1 MFSIVDLSS
10 LAEWLS
16 QPLASG
22 TLLSL
27 GLFGLASHGS
37 CGSCESPKEQE
48 ETDPDDA
55 VYEEL
60 EGRISE
66 LKTKVEQ
73 GEVSLKRELADT
85 VLALAVQLHQDGYID
100 DSIETYDEAVA
111 EFAELCQ
118 ENADDRD
125 SVRVLGLVNLSR
137 AVALNDLGEQEAA
150 VEGYE
155 DAMKVLAPVAN
166 TGDGEAKYDIA
177 GIKLN
182 CGMIF
187 HELGELDKAKQMLE
201 ESFLEFRALEK
212 ISELD
217 TRFYMG
223 KVSVALG
230 NLMRDLEEPINSIVD
245 VYNRAMRLF
254 VELIDAGDLKYEHD
268 LANALIEKCMA
279 RYEAGAGEDVL
290 VDLQR
295 GIEILEKAANE
306 DPHHAHVELFSAQF
320 AYGSVLYDLEKYAD
334 AISVFSETLEKF
346 ADIENT
352 QVPILLGEY
361 ATVLDHRGMC
371 YFALQQPDA
380 AMADLTQAVRLLE
393 KIWNLDDEQEE
404 EMDEVELLQMSPLL
418 VSAYCNRA
426 TIYHQVG
433 KKDLAAADCKA
444 AMNVLEPFRDILGE
458 EFEALQEQIGTV
470 REAIK

>member
-1 MFSIVDLSS
+1 MFSMVDFSS
-10 LAEWLS
+10 LSELLS
-16 QPLASG
+16 LSVASG

-27 GLFGLASHGS
+27 GLFGLASHCS
-37 CGSCESPKEQE
+37 CGSCESSEE
-48 ETDPDDA
+48 ETDPDAA

-60 EGRISE
+60 EGRINE

-73 GEVSLKRELADT
+73 GDVSLKRELADT
-85 VLALAVQLHQDGYID
+85 VLALAVQLQQDGYID

-111 EFAELCQ
+111 EFSELCQ
-118 ENADDRD
+118 ENADDWEL
-125 SVRVLGLVNLSR
+125 VRVLGLVNLSR

-155 DAMKVLAPVAN
+155 DAMKILTPVAN

-187 HELGELDKAKQMLE
+187 HDLGEWDKAKQMLE

-254 VELIDAGDLKYEHD
+254 VELIDAGDMKYEHD

-295 GIEILEKAANE
+295 GIEILENAASE
-306 DPHHAHVELFSAQF
+306 DPHHARLELFSAQF

-346 ADIENT
+346 ADIEKT

-371 YFALQQPDA
+371 YFALQKPDA
-380 AMADLTQAVRLLE
+380 AIADLTQAIHLLE
-393 KIWNLDDEQEE
+393 KIWNIDDDGEE
-404 EMDEVELLQMSPLL
+404 GMDEVELIQISPVL

-426 TIYHQVG
+426 AIYHQVG
-433 KKDLAAADCKA
+433 KKDLAVDDCKA
-444 AMNVLEPFRDILGE
+444 AMNVLEPYKDMLGE
-458 EFEALQEQIGTV
+458 EFAELQEQIEAV
-470 REAIK
+470 RDSIK